1 MSIGLDIVTQ
11 MRVQIVLDLE
21 LPDEIERAGAIE
33 IVAFRHWPTDARAPS
48 IGIVKYKHCH
58 AGRPGTMKAP
68 CLFDNQVLKLIGGLE
83 RSGVHAC
90 LVPRVSAQIDRCR

>member
-1 MSIGLDIVTQ
+1 MSIWLDIVTQ
-11 MRVQIVLDLE
+11 MRVQIVFDLE

-33 IVAFRHWPTDARAPS
+33 IVAFRHRSTDARAPS

-58 AGRPGTMKAP
+58 AGRPGTMKAS
-68 CLFDNQVLKLIGGLE
+68 CLFDNHVLKLIGGLE

-90 LVPRVSAQIDRCR
+90 FVPRVSAQIDRCR